1 MTKKDFEIFIILSMV
16 VIFSNH
22 IVQSNRVVLGLTRLR
37 EMARLT
43 VWSVNKAGCMAIA
56 VLCV

>member
-1 MTKKDFEIFIILSMV
+1 MKKSEQGGQKTLMD
-16 VIFSNH
+16 
-22 IVQSNRVVLGLTRLR
+22 LGGFGPPR